1 MSQSSRSPSTAESI
15 QAAAADAPGVRQA
28 GKARSRQSL
37 LQAAKQ
43 LFVERGYEGA
53 TMREIAARAGLSTG
67 AVFASFADKADLFDA
82 VLQADAEIQ
91 AQAMRRAGAARGPV
105 EARLLELLSAAF
117 VHDLAQA
124 QLLRASMGAV
134 WSHGLSSGDLGDR
147 PVRRSA
153 VELISEALQ
162 DGMRRGELRADL
174 DAPLIV
180 DMIWDGYLGDCRRAQ
195 CAGWELDVLTARL
208 RSRLEVLLAAQRA
221 D

>member
-1 MSQSSRSPSTAESI
+1 MTEPLQAEPADIASP
-15 QAAAADAPGVRQA
+15 RQA

-37 LQAAKQ
+37 LRAAKQ
-43 LFVERGYEGA
+43 LFAERGYEGA

-91 AQAMRRAGAARGPV
+91 AQAMRKAGAVRGPT

-117 VHDLAQA
+117 THDLAQA
-124 QLLRASMGAV
+124 QLLGAGMGAV
-134 WSHGLSSGDLGDR
+134 WSQSLPGEVGDR
-147 PVRRSA
+147 PVRRPA
-153 VELISEALQ
+153 VKLIGEALQ
-162 DGMRRGELRADL
+162 DGVRRGELKADL

-195 CAGWELDVLTARL
+195 GAGWTLDLLTARL
-208 RSRLEVLLAAQRA
+208 QRRLEVLLAAQRA